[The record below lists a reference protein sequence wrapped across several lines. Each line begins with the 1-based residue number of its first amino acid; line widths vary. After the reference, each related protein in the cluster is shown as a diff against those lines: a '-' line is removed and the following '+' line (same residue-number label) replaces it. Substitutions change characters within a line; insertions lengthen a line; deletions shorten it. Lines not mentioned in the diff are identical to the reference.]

1 MVSMESIPNDNTPIL
16 VVDDDTGLLLSVK
29 TTLVSAGIREPALA
43 SDSRRVIPLVK
54 KHRFKLVI
62 LDLIMPYIKGMEI
75 LQQIKK
81 DFPETEIIIVTAID
95 DVSSA
100 VQAMRFGAYDYL
112 VKPLNSKKLIIVI
125 NRALERYSLRQGLS
139 LFEKKPLF
147 SDLNNPAAF
156 NEMVAED
163 EKMALVFHQAEAVAP
178 TDYNVFI
185 SGASGTGKEMLTCVI
200 HKLSNRAKGPFVAI
214 NMSAFSKTLFEDEFF
229 GHAKGAFTGASG
241 EKKGFF
247 EEAQGGTL
255 FLDEI
260 TELDLPLQGKLLR
273 VIQER
278 ELYRLGST
286 KVKNIDVRIVV
297 ATNRDINKE
306 VKEGRFRSDLFY
318 RLNICHIIIPLLKDR
333 KKDILPLAQH
343 FLKIHAQKNNKDIR
357 SLAPDLSE
365 ALLNYPFHGNVR
377 ELENIITSATIVEK
391 GPVLKLSSAP
401 DLMPLATHSEDQTDD
416 DALLPLAEVE
426 KRHIL
431 QALDICGGNRTRTA
445 KILHIGLRTLQRKLK
460 LFNKQSAVPE

>member
-1 MVSMESIPNDNTPIL
+1 MESIPNDNTPIL

-29 TTLVSAGIREPALA
+29 TTLVSAGIREPALT
-43 SDSRRVIPLVK
+43 SDSRRVISLVK
-54 KHRFKLVI
+54 KHKFKLVV

-81 DFPETEIIIVTAID
+81 DFSETEIIIVTAID

-112 VKPLNSKKLIIVI
+112 VKPLNSKKLIIII

-147 SDLNNPAAF
+147 SELNNPAAF
-156 NEMVAED
+156 NAMVAED

-185 SGASGTGKEMLTCVI
+185 SGASGTGKEMLTRVV
-200 HKLSNRAKGPFVAI
+200 HQLSNRVNGPFVAI
-214 NMSAFSKTLFEDEFF
+214 NMSAFSKALFEDEFF
-229 GHAKGAFTGASG
+229 GHTKGAFTGASG

-318 RLNICHIIIPLLKDR
+318 RLNICHIIIPPLKDR

-343 FLKIHAQKNNKDIR
+343 FLKIHAKKNDKNIR

-377 ELENIITSATIVEK
+377 ELENIITSTTIVEK

-401 DLMPLATHSEDQTDD
+401 DLIPLATHSEGETD
-416 DALLPLAEVE
+416 DALLPLAEIE

-431 QALDICGGNRTRTA
+431 QALDLCGGNRTRTA
-445 KILHIGLRTLQRKLK
+445 KILNIGLRTLQRKLK